1 MDGRTSIQAKRS
13 KTVFLHIG
21 THKTG
26 TTSIQNFLV
35 QNAEALQQERILIP
49 SAGRYLD
56 GHHHIAWELRNDA
69 RLEGR
74 TGYVQQLIDE
84 LQATSLETAVVSS
97 EDFEYLSQYP
107 DILKGFTE
115 ALRKAGIEP
124 VFVVFFRE
132 QKAYLAS
139 LAAALAN
146 HGVRRAADWYSG
158 ELEENGAILVNK
170 DWFFDFDRDRFVS
183 RWVGITGARLVVCDY
198 SACSEG
204 DGVVPAFLKLLA
216 VSEAMIARA
225 RSWPRLNARDV
236 ANIKGLA
243 G

>member
-1 MDGRTSIQAKRS
+1 MTSIQAKRS
-13 KTVFLHIG
+13 KKVFLHIG

-35 QNAEALQQERILIP
+35 HNAEALRQERVLIP
-49 SAGRYLD
+49 SSGRYLD
-56 GHHHIAWELRNDA
+56 GHHYIAWELRNDD

-84 LQATSLETAVVSS
+84 LQANSLETAVVSS

-107 DILKGFTE
+107 EILKGFTE
-115 ALRKAGIEP
+115 GLRNTGFEP
-124 VFVVFFRE
+124 VFVVFFRD

-146 HGVRRAADWYSG
+146 HGVKHAADWYSAQ
-158 ELEENGAILVNK
+158 LEENGAILVKK

-183 RWVGITGARLVVCDY
+183 RWAEITGAKLVACDY
-198 SACSEG
+198 SACSER
-204 DGVVPAFLKLLA
+204 DGVVPVFLELLG
-216 VSEAMIARA
+216 VSDAMISRA
-225 RSWPRLNARDV
+225 RSWPRLNVRQF
-236 ANIKGLA
+236 
-243 G
+243 